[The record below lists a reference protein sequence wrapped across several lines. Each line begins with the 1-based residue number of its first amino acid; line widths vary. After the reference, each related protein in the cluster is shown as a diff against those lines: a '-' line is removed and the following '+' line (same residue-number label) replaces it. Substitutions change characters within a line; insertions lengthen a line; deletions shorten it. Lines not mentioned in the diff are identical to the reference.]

1 MNLRSLA
8 SLSCRL
14 LALITAVGVIH
25 SSSALLIPLS
35 YALSPNAGTA
45 FPVTEFLLQLAP
57 IATLIL
63 VSMIL
68 WMQADHIGARMVDES
83 DESLVNVPKDQS
95 LQALAFS
102 VMGLHVLTG
111 VLPRLAQQIIVS
123 LTTNSASANTAY
135 PPPADIFVATMQ
147 IGGWVSLAV
156 ELALGLWLL
165 FGARGLVFLLANIRH
180 IGRNR
185 ESLSEESQSAD
196 VPLRPE
202 N

>member
-8 SLSCRL
+8 SLSCRF

-25 SSSALLIPLS
+25 SSSALLISLS
-35 YALSPNAGTA
+35 YALSPSMGTA
-45 FPVTEFLLQLAP
+45 FPVTGFLLQLAP
-57 IATLIL
+57 VAALIL

-68 WMQADHIGARMVDES
+68 WMQADYIGARMVDES
-83 DESLVNVPKDQS
+83 DESLVNVPKEQS

-102 VMGLHVLTG
+102 VMGLYVLTG

-123 LTTNSASANTAY
+123 LTADSASANTAY

-147 IGGWVSLAV
+147 IGGWASMAV
-156 ELALGLWLL
+156 ELALGVWLL
-165 FGARGLVFLLANIRH
+165 LGARGLVAFFANIRNL
-180 IGRNR
+180 GRGR
-185 ESLSEESQSAD
+185 ESLRQETDDNSVS
-196 VPLRPE
+196 LRPE

>member
-8 SLSCRL
+8 SLSCRF

-25 SSSALLIPLS
+25 SSSALLISLS
-35 YALSPNAGTA
+35 YALSPSAGTA
-45 FPVTEFLLQLAP
+45 FPVTGFLLQLAP
-57 IATLIL
+57 VAALIL

-83 DESLVNVPKDQS
+83 DESLVNLPKDQS

-102 VMGLHVLTG
+102 VMGLYVLAG

-123 LTTNSASANTAY
+123 LTANSASANTAY

-147 IGGWVSLAV
+147 IGGWVSMAV

-165 FGARGLVFLLANIRH
+165 LGARGLVFLLANVRH
-180 IGRNR
+180 LGRER
-185 ESLSEESQSAD
+185 ELLSEEDQPGD
-196 VPLRPE
+196 VPIRPE
-202 N
+202 K